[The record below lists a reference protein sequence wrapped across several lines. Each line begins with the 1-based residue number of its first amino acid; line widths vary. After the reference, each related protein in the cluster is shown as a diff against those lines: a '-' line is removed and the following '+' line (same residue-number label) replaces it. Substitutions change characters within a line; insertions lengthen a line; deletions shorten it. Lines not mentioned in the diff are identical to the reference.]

1 MSTVIRCKRGGRT
14 HSPYYR
20 LVVVD
25 SRSRNRGPEKDSLGV
40 YHPCARP
47 QPLSQVDAIKAIEWL
62 KRGAQ
67 MSDTAKSIFSKL
79 GILKHFHDGTTP
91 EEPIALLKGTPVV
104 DKGYNAP
111 SPRKEKK
118 AAEAPVVDAPEAS
131 E

>member
-1 MSTVIRCKRGGRT
+1 MPTVIRCKRGGRT

-20 LVVVD
+20 VVVVD
-25 SRSRNRGPEKDSLGV
+25 SRSRNGGPEKDALGI

-47 QPLSQVDAIKAIEWL
+47 EPISQVDAHKAIEWL

-67 MSDTAKSIFSKL
+67 MSDTAKSVFSKL
-79 GILKHFHDGTTP
+79 GILKHFHDGTMP
-91 EEPIALLKGTPVV
+91 EEAIAVHKGAPVV

-118 AAEAPVVDAPEAS
+118 AAEAPAEDAAEAS

>member
-20 LVVVD
+20 VVVVD
-25 SRSRNRGPEKDSLGV
+25 SRSRNRGPEIDTLGI

-47 QPLSQVDAIKAIEWL
+47 EPISQVDAHKALTWL

-67 MSDTAKSIFSKL
+67 MSDTAKNLFSKL
-79 GILKHFHDGTTP
+79 GILKHFHEGTTP
-91 EEPIALLKGTPVV
+91 EESQAVHKGTQVV

-118 AAEAPVVDAPEAS
+118 AAEEPAADAETS